1 MGRPGAPRPNYR
13 IERSAMRVTV
23 LLLLGLSLGA
33 CRTLA
38 PPAPRYIVT
47 LTPVSLGPGPGGTG
61 LCIAV
66 DPADAQGVWWWQPG
80 PSGCSTRITGPE
92 LFRADRATVATARDS
107 GATEVG
113 FQVPVMQ
120 GPPREFRLVLHDAVM
135 RVGPSG
141 EQVSTERRGTLDIPL
156 AFGR

>member
-1 MGRPGAPRPNYR
+1 
-13 IERSAMRVTV
+13 MRLT

-38 PPAPRYIVT
+38 PAVPRYIVT
-47 LTPVSLGPGPGGTG
+47 LTPVSLGPGPNDPG

-80 PSGCSTRITGPE
+80 PSGCSSRITGPTV
-92 LFRADRATVATARDS
+92 FRAHLATVATARGS

-113 FQVPVMQ
+113 FQVPLME
-120 GPPREFRLVLHDAVM
+120 GPPRDFRLVLHDAVM
-135 RVGPSG
+135 RVEPLG
-141 EQVSTERRGTLDIPL
+141 EQVSTERRSTLDIPS
-156 AFGR
+156 ASGR